1 MAQAIK
7 RKDFLVLTVTFGTFG
22 GAVTACG
29 DDDASTTWEGGA
41 GKPGGG
47 ANHGGAGSNH
57 AGSAGAGGSSASN
70 GGGLPGGG
78 QAGNDAGPGGAPA
91 SAGAAGEGG
100 TAGEGHGGQGGSG
113 EESSAGNA
121 GQAAADGGN
130 DAGGGGNGGAAGVG
144 NSEVSGGES
153 GLGGAGGAAAASSCA
168 GAHMM
173 QTSVND
179 HTHITPA
186 GEKILTSL
194 LNGSNPT
201 APFQLPPGAGGH
213 SHTIELTPTEVDA
226 LLAGFSVTGKVS
238 SLNGHTHTY
247 TISCG

>member
-1 MAQAIK
+1 MARAIK

-22 GAVTACG
+22 AVTACG
-29 DDDASTTWEGGA
+29 DDDASTSWEGGA
-41 GKPGGG
+41 GNAGGG
-47 ANHGGAGSNH
+47 ATQGGAGSNH
-57 AGSAGAGGSSASN
+57 AGSADAGGSSASN

-91 SAGAAGEGG
+91 STGAAGEGG
-100 TAGEGHGGQGGSG
+100 AAGAGHGGSD

-130 DAGGGGNGGAAGVG
+130 DAGGGGNSGAGVG
-144 NSEVSGGES
+144 NSGEG
-153 GLGGAGGAAAASSCA
+153 GLGGAGGAGGATAASSCA

-179 HTHITPA
+179 HTHITPS